1 MRKELAVWRSPNG
14 GSRSVPIG
22 SRSRRESPT
31 GYSSAGCSP
40 AEPASARPGFGSDR
54 QSAGPLLPEACH
66 LYFARRVT
74 FQSCADSCNMPQV
87 LAGGLS
93 PLSR

>member
-40 AEPASARPGFGSDR
+40 AEPASASPVTTMVAQSRSGQAINGNPPDHAPRKFGHM
-54 QSAGPLLPEACH
+54 A
-66 LYFARRVT
+66 
-74 FQSCADSCNMPQV
+74 
-87 LAGGLS
+87 
-93 PLSR
+93 